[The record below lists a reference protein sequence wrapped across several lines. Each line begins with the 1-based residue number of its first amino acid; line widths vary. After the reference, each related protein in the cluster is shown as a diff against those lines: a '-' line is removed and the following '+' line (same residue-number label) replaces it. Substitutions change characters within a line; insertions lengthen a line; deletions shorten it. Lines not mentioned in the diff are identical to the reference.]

1 MALTASCARL
11 WRFRVL
17 DSPLY
22 PLPALRPFARSSL
35 TVQLV
40 QIYYSVMN
48 PYRNVP
54 MRLRLEW
61 LSLRLATSP
70 RKKLFDCLDV
80 ICTAHPSRYVIT
92 FGTLWCLELKL
103 DYVDWTTYCFCFT
116 MNCTYVCN
124 TVSGLVSYFINYRVL
139 TTISWKSCE

>member
-1 MALTASCARL
+1 MASTASCARL

-17 DSPLY
+17 DSPLN
-22 PLPALRPFARSSL
+22 PSPTPIVRSPALLL

-54 MRLRLEW
+54 MRFRLEW

-70 RKKLFDCLDV
+70 RRKLFDCLDV

-92 FGTLWCLELKL
+92 FGILWCLELEV
-103 DYVDWTTYCFCFT
+103 DYVVWTTYCFCFT
-116 MNCTYVCN
+116 MNCTYVI
-124 TVSGLVSYFINYRVL
+124 LFRVFFL
-139 TTISWKSCE
+139 IL